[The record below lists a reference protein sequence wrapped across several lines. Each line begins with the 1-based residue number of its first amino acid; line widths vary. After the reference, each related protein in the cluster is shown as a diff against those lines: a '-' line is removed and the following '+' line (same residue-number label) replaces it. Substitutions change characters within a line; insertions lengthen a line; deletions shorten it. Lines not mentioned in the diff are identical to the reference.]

1 MNLPLLCVDLYV
13 CKSLFRMD
21 ALNEICVFINIL
33 FTVRSTDNTSI
44 GRIISLNIQL
54 CGNERSPDFNFS
66 CSPDFNLSWESYATI
81 IGSRVFHYTETIPS
95 RFNIV
100 RRPLLAVVVPD
111 ADARCLCRQLLL
123 AHQAEV
129 NAVDEEGRRPI
140 HAAARFGHSYVAHI
154 LVNEGRTLVG
164 EGSGFVWFESCR
176 S

>member
-1 MNLPLLCVDLYV
+1 MTF
-13 CKSLFRMD
+13 FRID

-33 FTVRSTDNTSI
+33 FTVRSNDNANI
-44 GRIISLNIQL
+44 ARIISLNVQL
-54 CGNERSPDFNFS
+54 CENEGSPVFIFPCSPDFNF
-66 CSPDFNLSWESYATI
+66 SWESYATI

-95 RFNIV
+95 RFNMV
-100 RRPLLAVVVPD
+100 RLLLLAVVVPA